1 MTDPQ
6 PAPADAPADAP
17 APTRTA
23 KAAVNRTLP
32 PEALQDWLAALAGEL
47 GLDAG
52 LVPIGDV
59 LDIARDVAYG
69 VARPAAPL
77 STFLVGLAAAQ
88 RAAAGE
94 DLTEALRD
102 AARRTSDLAGRWTDL
117 SAEQAPTTDGAS

>member
-6 PAPADAPADAP
+6 PATEPAVKHA
-17 APTRTA
+17 A
-23 KAAVNRTLP
+23 KPAVNRTLP
-32 PEALQDWLAALAGEL
+32 PEALEGWLAALAAEL
-47 GLDAG
+47 GVDAG
-52 LVPIGDV
+52 AIPIAAV

-94 DLTEALRD
+94 DLTEALHD
-102 AARRTSDLAGRWTDL
+102 VARRTSDLAGRWADL
-117 SAEQAPTTDGAS
+117 STAQTPTDGAS

>member
-6 PAPADAPADAP
+6 PV
-17 APTRTA
+17 TETTA
-23 KAAVNRTLP
+23 KKVNRTLP
-32 PEALQDWLAALAGEL
+32 PEALEGWLAALATEL
-47 GLDAG
+47 GIDPAD
-52 LVPIGDV
+52 VPIGAV

-77 STFLVGLAAAQ
+77 STFLVGFAAAQ

-102 AARRTSDLAGRWTDL
+102 VALRTSDLAGRWTDL
-117 SAEQAPTTDGAS
+117 SAGETPTAGGVS

>member
-6 PAPADAPADAP
+6 PATEPAVKPAAKP
-17 APTRTA
+17 AG
-23 KAAVNRTLP
+23 NRTLP
-32 PEALQDWLAALAGEL
+32 PEALEGWLAALAAEL
-47 GLDAG
+47 GVDAG
-52 LVPIGDV
+52 LVPIGAV

-94 DLTEALRD
+94 DLTEALHD
-102 AARRTSDLAGRWTDL
+102 VARRTSDLAGRWADL
-117 SAEQAPTTDGAS
+117 SAGQASTTDGAP

>member
-6 PAPADAPADAP
+6 PTTEPAVKPATKP
-17 APTRTA
+17 
-23 KAAVNRTLP
+23 AVNRTLP
-32 PEALQDWLAALAGEL
+32 PEALEGWLAALAAEL
-47 GLDAG
+47 GVDAG
-52 LVPIGDV
+52 AIPIAAV

-94 DLTEALRD
+94 DLTEALHD
-102 AARRTSDLAGRWTDL
+102 AARRTSDLAGRWADL
-117 SAEQAPTTDGAS
+117 SAAQTPTDGAS